1 MMSRVEMM
9 ALNNSGFAFDP
20 MSGES
25 YTLNETGVDIIKALQ
40 AGKTEREIAEQ
51 LSNEY
56 EVEALDTLTDV
67 LDFIKQLKMFRLIE

>member
-1 MMSRVEMM
+1 MSRVEMM

-25 YTLNETGVDIIKALQ
+25 YTLNETGVDVIRALQ
-40 AGKTEREIAEQ
+40 VGKTEREIAEQ